1 MDKAAAF
8 KLEGNMQSKKN
19 VVLLVIDSL
28 GNYNRRKVEDIL
40 LPFMSGLKKESI
52 YYPNM
57 FSEAPYTEAALIS
70 MLCGK
75 DTLADEGYFYRFD
88 KSYNL
93 FEYFQ
98 ENGYEVYN
106 YIQPHVYPSS
116 ILKGNSHFYYNV
128 SYDFNA
134 VWNYRLGFYAN
145 LHQNGELNEEDYKKI
160 RVLLDDNLDFGVK
173 FYETLLSNDESFSLV
188 NSNIRRVYTEEYLN
202 EQLNLLMVE
211 RKKYIANKNQYIV
224 QLLEQQK
231 EHVLFTV
238 GVLEQSIKVSDTTRN
253 WIKENYKETF
263 QQIYRLNKK
272 SNFKLNKINWS
283 SIWFDFIETL
293 RRRGSDQYED
303 CLKHLKGNLAYWRNS
318 IYDRDLMDR
327 VFNSDSFK
335 ASPSLDSHIKHFEQK
350 LVERDNKSP
359 FFSCIHVDD
368 LHDPEIFYTYD
379 TDDLDVL
386 KKELDDIKKVI
397 KELPNDLTGSYS
409 YYLSLAYID
418 KKIQYLFEVLEKQ
431 GVLQDTIVMIT
442 GDHGFAFDYV
452 HIRNSCV
459 NNHYLENYNVP
470 FYIYNYKNENFID
483 TRLCSSKDI
492 LPTVLDM
499 FDFVPMDGTITGHS
513 LFSQPSDYVI
523 LQNVMGGCPD
533 IDNRSVSIGIL
544 TSKELVVGESSL
556 ESHFENVELVE
567 YFNLQKDPYQKNNI
581 IKKEKGLENREIV
594 KILKKEFLKL
604 YKNVEENN
612 DI

>member
-1 MDKAAAF
+1 MSSDIIF
-8 KLEGNMQSKKN
+8 ELEDNMQSKKN

-40 LPFMSGLKKESI
+40 MPFMRGVKEQSI
-52 YYPNM
+52 YFPNM

-88 KSYNL
+88 KSHNI

-134 VWNYRLGFYAN
+134 VWNYRLSFYSD
-145 LHQNGELNEEDYKKI
+145 LYKKNGLREEDYQKI
-160 RVLLDDNLDFGVK
+160 RALLDDNLDFGIM
-173 FYETLLSNDESFSLV
+173 FYETLLANDESFSLV
-188 NSNIRRVYTEEYLN
+188 DSNIRRVYTEEYLD
-202 EQLNLLMVE
+202 EQLNLLEVE
-211 RKKYIANKNQYIV
+211 RKNYIANKNEYIV
-224 QLLEQQK
+224 QLLEQGK
-231 EHVLFTV
+231 DHVLFTV
-238 GVLEQSIKVSDTTRN
+238 GVLEQSTKVSDTTRE
-253 WIKENYKETF
+253 WIKANYKETF
-263 QQIYRLNKK
+263 QEIDRLNKK

-283 SIWFDFIETL
+283 SIWFDFIETI
-293 RRRGSDQYED
+293 RRRGSDKYED

-350 LVERDNKSP
+350 LIERDGSSP

-368 LHDPEIFYTYD
+368 LHDPEIFFTYD

-386 KKELDDIKKVI
+386 KKELDDIKNVM

-418 KKIQYLFEVLEKQ
+418 KKVQYLFEVLEKQ
-431 GVLQDTIVMIT
+431 GVLQDTTVMIT

-470 FYIYNYKNENFID
+470 FYIYNYENSNRVD
-483 TRLCSSKDI
+483 ERLCSSKDI
-492 LPTVLDM
+492 LPTILEM
-499 FDFVPMDGTITGHS
+499 FEFEPMDNTITGQS
-513 LFSQPSDYVI
+513 LLEEPTNYVI

-533 IDNRSVSIGIL
+533 IDNRMVSIGIL
-544 TSKELVVGESSL
+544 TKNELLVGEASL
-556 ESHFENVELVE
+556 ESHFEDIELVE
-567 YFNLQKDPYQKNNI
+567 YFNLQKDPYQKNNT
-581 IKKEKGLENREIV
+581 IKKEKDIKNKEIV
-594 KILKKEFLKL
+594 KILKNEFLKL
-604 YKNVEENN
+604 YRNVEENK

>member
-1 MDKAAAF
+1 MSSDIIF
-8 KLEGNMQSKKN
+8 ELEDNMRSKKN

-40 LPFMSGLKKESI
+40 MPFMRELKEQSI
-52 YYPNM
+52 YFPNM

-88 KSYNL
+88 KSHNI

-134 VWNYRLGFYAN
+134 VWNYRLSFYAE
-145 LHQNGELNEEDYKKI
+145 LYKKNGLKEEDYKKI
-160 RVLLDDNLDFGVK
+160 RALLDDNLDFGVM
-173 FYETLLSNDESFSLV
+173 FYETLLANDESFSLV
-188 NSNIRRVYTEEYLN
+188 DSNIRRVYTEEYLN
-202 EQLNLLMVE
+202 EQLCLLEVE
-211 RKKYIANKNQYIV
+211 RKKYIASKNEYIV
-224 QLLEQQK
+224 QLLEQGK

-238 GVLEQSIKVSDTTRN
+238 GVLEQSAKVSDTTRE
-253 WIKENYKETF
+253 WIKSNYKETF
-263 QQIYRLNKK
+263 QEIDGLNKK
-272 SNFKLNKINWS
+272 NNFKLSKINLS
-283 SIWFDFIETL
+283 SIWFDFLEAI
-293 RRRGSDQYED
+293 RQKGSDKYEE

-318 IYDRDLMDR
+318 IYDRDLMARLYD
-327 VFNSDSFK
+327 SDSFK
-335 ASPSLDSHIKHFEQK
+335 ASPSLDSHIKHFEQELIK
-350 LVERDNKSP
+350 RDSKSP

-368 LHDPEIFYTYD
+368 LHDPEIFFTYD
-379 TDDLDVL
+379 TDDLEVL
-386 KKELDDIKKVI
+386 KKELDDIKNVI
-397 KELPNDLTGSYS
+397 KKLPNDLTGSYS

-418 KKIQYLFEVLEKQ
+418 KKVQYLFEVLEKQ

-470 FYIYNYKNENFID
+470 FYIYNYKNKKLNDE
-483 TRLCSSKDI
+483 RLCSSKDI
-492 LPTVLDM
+492 LPTVLEM
-499 FDFVPMDGTITGHS
+499 FDFEPMDDTITGHS
-513 LFSQPSDYVI
+513 LFSSPTDYVI

-533 IDNRSVSIGIL
+533 IDNRMVSIGIL
-544 TSKELVVGESSL
+544 TPNELLVGEASL
-556 ESHFENVELVE
+556 ESHFEDIELVE
-567 YFNLQKDPYQKNNI
+567 YFDLRKDPCQKKNT
-581 IKKEKGLENREIV
+581 IKKEKKLKDKEIV
-594 KILKKEFLKL
+594 KILKNEFLKL
-604 YKNVEENN
+604 YKNVEENR